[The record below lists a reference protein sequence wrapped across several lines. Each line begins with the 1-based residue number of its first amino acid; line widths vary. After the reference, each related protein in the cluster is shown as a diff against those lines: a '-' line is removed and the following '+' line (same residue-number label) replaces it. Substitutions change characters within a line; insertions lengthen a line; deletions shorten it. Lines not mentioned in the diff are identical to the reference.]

1 MLPFHPTLPPPGRLV
16 RLSVVLD
23 YRDPPERLLQLA
35 RMCDR
40 AGIGAV
46 WIEAAD
52 PLEAGGVLEALA
64 AATERIRLGLRAALP
79 SGSEGSEGSG
89 EALTALATSLV
100 AACGDRAELSL
111 RSRPAP
117 SPRSA
122 SQTNLTLSVE
132 AEPADPTAFAPWL
145 ALADDL
151 LLLAGTVEQVA
162 ADAAALRRAC
172 TAVGREPATLGIAA
186 RLPVSI
192 GRTIA
197 EAWARWEA
205 EPAFTPLGDPAETAI
220 FGTLEQCHDRV
231 LVLAHAGVTDLRCKL
246 PNTADVHDVI
256 AQITAMTIGTTDKLT
271 PGAPRSPAPPP
282 PSGWGGRSRFPGGSP
297 AEPQR

>member
-89 EALTALATSLV
+89 PAL
-100 AACGDRAELSL
+100 
-111 RSRPAP
+111 
-117 SPRSA
+117 
-122 SQTNLTLSVE
+122 
-132 AEPADPTAFAPWL
+132 APWL

-282 PSGWGGRSRFPGGSP
+282 PSGWGGRSRFPAGSP